1 MNSNKWL
8 GLIVGYTVLT
18 LLCVVF
24 IPSGSLLSVVRIVV
38 AYVFVAF
45 IPGYCLISFLFRDG
59 KLDFAERL
67 VLSVA
72 LSFSVIGISGLF
84 LGLSPIGINDTSI
97 VETVSGIVLVLAVL
111 AYLRKVGVVKIPSRK
126 FGTRKHLKR
135 AANPEL

>member
-1 MNSNKWL
+1 LNSNKWL

-24 IPSGSLLSVVRIVV
+24 IPNGSLLSVFRIVV

-45 IPGYCLISFLFRDG
+45 IPGYCLISFLFQDG

-72 LSFSVIGISGLF
+72 LSFSVVGISGLF
-84 LGLSPIGINDTSI
+84 LGLSPIGINETSI
-97 VETVSGIVLVLAVL
+97 VEITTGIVVVLAVL
-111 AYLRKVGVVKIPSRK
+111 AYLRKVGVVKVPSRK
-126 FGTRKHLKR
+126 FGVRKQLKR
-135 AANPEL
+135 ESIPEI

>member
-1 MNSNKWL
+1 LNSNKWL

-24 IPSGSLLSVVRIVV
+24 IPNGSLLSVVRIVV

-45 IPGYCLISFLFRDG
+45 IPGYCLISFLFQDG

-72 LSFSVIGISGLF
+72 LSFSVVGISGLF
-84 LGLSPIGINDTSI
+84 LGLSPIGINETSI
-97 VETVSGIVLVLAVL
+97 VEITTGIVVVLAVL
-111 AYLRKVGVVKIPSRK
+111 AYLRKVGVVKVPSRK
-126 FGTRKHLKR
+126 FGARKQLKR
-135 AANPEL
+135 ESIPEI

>member
-45 IPGYCLISFLFRDG
+45 IPGYCLISFLFQDG

-72 LSFSVIGISGLF
+72 LSFSVVGISGLF
-84 LGLSPIGINDTSI
+84 LGLSPIGINTTSI
-97 VETVSGIVLVLAVL
+97 VETTSGIVVVLAVL
-111 AYLRKVGVVKIPSRK
+111 AYLRKVGVVKGPSRK
-126 FGTRKHLKR
+126 FGIRKQLKR
-135 AANPEL
+135 ASRPEI